1 MSAGIEAARVLA
13 RKAENDWKTAS
24 SGMALELPSDTICF
38 HIQQTA
44 EKLLKALLAARGI
57 DYPLTHDLKDLLE
70 LSLVEFPELEEFRT
84 RLPEYTFFAVA
95 VRYESPEPELE
106 EALEAYETVKR
117 FREVAHSLLP
127 PEARP

>member
-13 RKAENDWKTAS
+13 RKAENDWK
-24 SGMALELPSDTICF
+24 
-38 HIQQTA
+38 
-44 EKLLKALLAARGI
+44 
-57 DYPLTHDLKDLLE
+57 
-70 LSLVEFPELEEFRT
+70 EEFRT

-95 VRYESPEPELE
+95 VRYESPEPEPE

-117 FREVAHSLLP
+117 FREIAHSLLP

>member
-1 MSAGIEAARVLA
+1 MSAGIEGARVLA
-13 RKAENDWKTAS
+13 QKAENDWKNAS
-24 SGMALELPSDTICF
+24 SGLAHDVPLDTVCF

-57 DYPLTHDLKDLLE
+57 EYPLTHDLRDLLKLA
-70 LSLVEFPELEEFRT
+70 LSEFPALEEFRS

-117 FREVAHSLLP
+117 FREIAHSLLP